1 MYVKVQFRQN
11 SELNLENQ
19 RMSYLKS
26 WIFYEYESLQKK
38 LQKTRENLNMTIHL
52 RCNL

>member
-38 LQKTRENLNMTIHL
+38 LQKNSWKFKYDYSSKV
-52 RCNL
+52 